1 MSTPDASSVAIWP
14 YVLIWSLIKLIYVA
28 VLFVDLLSRD
38 INLSANGFIGIF
50 VNILA
55 FAITLK
61 IYVDKAG
68 QKIQLRDMLAFSA
81 EVVIADSVLSF
92 VFFLGT
98 IFSLYGAFS
107 PSDIGDALGAAGP
120 FGGFILAAAFA
131 ALTVFLQA
139 MLFTWLFTRKL
150 PRRGPAR

>member
-81 EVVIADSVLSF
+81 GVVIADSVLSF

-107 PSDIGDALGAAGP
+107 PSDIGDALGTPGP